1 MGLAAMGKD
10 NSMGVQKGNDQR
22 NAYGGFIIR
31 DNVEITAGTS
41 GVPLIDTQ
49 PDSITSS
56 KGKEKVTDDDERE
69 RDRLFEMWRTQ
80 QQEEMWREMCATQMT
95 LGATQIDATNVGD
108 TGKTA
113 RALNFGSGDIFKGNP
128 REDLQLTLARAETQ
142 EVCTQVVAL
151 SSSNS
156 TFGTPTSLSTSV
168 SFSSDDLMD
177 VTDSSNNNS
186 SSCIGWLSDI

>member
-49 PDSITSS
+49 PDSIPIS

-113 RALNFGSGDIFKGNP
+113 RALNFGSGGHGSGGHFQGQSTLGLATHSSKSINTRSLHPSGGTVIKRFNLRNANLAFHKRIF
-128 REDLQLTLARAETQ
+128 L
-142 EVCTQVVAL
+142 
-151 SSSNS
+151 
-156 TFGTPTSLSTSV
+156 
-168 SFSSDDLMD
+168 
-177 VTDSSNNNS
+177 
-186 SSCIGWLSDI
+186 